1 MVVFQCRLEGSCC
14 KKYWV
19 PVTHLDLWRLY
30 YYGGIGDLENYV
42 RLVESSDPSSDPK
55 PVLFNGEYKHLALAE
70 RGDSCVFLEN
80 GKCRVHSY
88 KPLAC
93 RFYPF
98 VYYVNEDGDVEI
110 DVNEKAIEECPGL
123 VVDNKPVDPAL
134 AEYLKK
140 TARVRILEL
149 KLWSRVAEEWSRLHG
164 NSSSLSKLVDH
175 VLTRA
180 REDYKELLSRG
191 LWIK

>member
-1 MVVFQCRLEGSCC
+1 MVVFQCGLEGSCC
-14 KKYWV
+14 RKYWV

-55 PVLFNGEYKHLALAE
+55 PVLFNDEYKHLALAE
-70 RGDSCVFLEN
+70 RGDGCVFLEN
-80 GKCRVHSY
+80 GECRVHSY

-98 VYYVNEDGDVEI
+98 VYYVNENGDVEI

-123 VVDNKPVDPAL
+123 IVDNKPVDPAL

-164 NSSSLSKLVDH
+164 YSSSLGKLVDH